1 MELDKFIRCMRS
13 GMHRRILQMLANE
26 DMSASQI
33 YSKLGNYAPKYRQS
47 VNKALELLRESGLL
61 SKYYN
66 AEKKKLYYRL
76 IKEKY
81 TINLAEMKVE

>member
-1 MELDKFIRCMRS
+1 MRS
-13 GMHRRILQMLANE
+13 GMHRRILQMLAKE

-66 AEKKKLYYRL
+66 AEKKKLYYHL